1 MLRPRSFALAAALL
15 TTPGAAQAQHIV
27 ADIGIQQG
35 PVSGHVVIG
44 SPGYVRPRAHIEI
57 RTGYRPYP
65 APRTVVVYRRHYGRQ
80 WYHQRGY
87 RPVRVWYD
95 GDHDRYYD
103 RYDERCAGLR
113 EVEVYEYDGRYY
125 RDEVRADLRDDYRR
139 RVRDRGDP
147 RRIRERYDDDDRE
160 RR

>member
-1 MLRPRSFALAAALL
+1 MLTPRPLLVAAALL
-15 TTPGAAQAQHIV
+15 TMPAAAQAQHIV

-57 RTGYRPYP
+57 RPVYHPSP
-65 APRTVVVYRRHYGRQ
+65 AARTVVVYRQSYGRD
-80 WYHQRGY
+80 WYHRRGY
-87 RPVRVWYD
+87 RTVRVWYD
-95 GDHDRYYD
+95 GDRDRYYD

-113 EVEVYEYDGRYY
+113 EVEVYEHDGRYVRDDARNDY
-125 RDEVRADLRDDYRR
+125 RD
-139 RVRDRGDP
+139 RVRDAGQR

>member
-1 MLRPRSFALAAALL
+1 MLTSRPLLIAAALMGI
-15 TTPGAAQAQHIV
+15 PAAAQAQHFV

-44 SPGYVRPRAHIEI
+44 TPGYARPRAHIEV
-57 RTGYRPYP
+57 RSGYRPHP
-65 APRTVVVYRRHYGRQ
+65 AARTVVVYRRHYGRD
-80 WYHQRGY
+80 WYHRRGY
-87 RPVRVWYD
+87 RTVRVWYD

-113 EVEVYEYDGRYY
+113 EVEVYEYEGRYF
-125 RDEVRADLRDDYRR
+125 RDDRRDDDRNDYRQ
-139 RVRDRGDP
+139 RVRDRDES
-147 RRIRERYDDDDRE
+147 RRIRERYDNDDRE